1 LIGRNEG
8 TCGKNNGE
16 VGNSTSNLAESGH
29 GLCYTGPRCFGTSGY
44 GSGEKS
50 VLPGVG
56 SFRLGAIML
65 VVSPLVGL
73 MENQVIQP
81 FWYISDSGR
90 CWTFDRDPE
99 INQFQKVFHMIYA
112 HKESIFEA
120 KIDKILKFLEYMQSV
135 NIRY

>member
-1 LIGRNEG
+1 ML
-8 TCGKNNGE
+8 
-16 VGNSTSNLAESGH
+16 S
-29 GLCYTGPRCFGTSGY
+29 
-44 GSGEKS
+44 
-50 VLPGVG
+50 GVG
-56 SFRLGAIML
+56 SFRSDAIVLM
-65 VVSPLVGL
+65 VSPLVGL